1 MIMGVGQPFGSPW
14 ARRDGNRTQVR
25 QFLWQDWSYC
35 AYLRSMRLLLVDD
48 DRDLVEVLTY
58 VLQREGFSIVAA
70 FDGESAWRQFQT
82 DPPIL
87 VILDINM
94 PGIDGLEVC
103 RRIRE
108 ASTVPVVMLTARAEE
123 VDIIRALG
131 LGADDYVTKPFSPRQ
146 LVARVKAVLRRA
158 NANAIG
164 VAPSEPEDLRSSDLH
179 LDLRTRTMTRR
190 GEVIHLTPL
199 EYKIM
204 VFLLRNQGR
213 VLASAAIVEHVWG
226 YVGSGNEDLVKVHVH
241 RLRQKIENDPQS
253 PVYVRTVPGAGYIIP
268 ERMSDGSRSDE

>member
-1 MIMGVGQPFGSPW
+1 
-14 ARRDGNRTQVR
+14 
-25 QFLWQDWSYC
+25 
-35 AYLRSMRLLLVDD
+35 MRLLLVDD

-58 VLQREGFSIVAA
+58 VLQREGFSVVAA
-70 FDGESAWRQFQT
+70 FDGEGAWRQFQSEQ
-82 DPPIL
+82 PSL

-108 ASTVPVVMLTARAEE
+108 ASTVPVVMLTARADE

-146 LVARVKAVLRRA
+146 LVARVKAVMRRA
-158 NANAIG
+158 AA
-164 VAPSEPEDLRSSDLH
+164 VPVSVPPSEPEELRSGVLH

-213 VLASAAIVEHVWG
+213 VLGSAAIVEHVWG
-226 YVGSGNEDLVKVHVH
+226 YVGSGNEDLVKVHIH
-241 RLRQKIENDPQS
+241 RLRQKIEDDPQS
-253 PVYVRTVPGAGYIIP
+253 PMHVRTVPGAGYIIP
-268 ERMSDGSRSDE
+268 ERVIDEPHVES

>member
-1 MIMGVGQPFGSPW
+1 
-14 ARRDGNRTQVR
+14 
-25 QFLWQDWSYC
+25 
-35 AYLRSMRLLLVDD
+35 MRLLLVDD

-58 VLQREGFSIVAA
+58 VLQREGFSVVAA
-70 FDGESAWRQFQT
+70 FDGEGAWRQFQSEQ
-82 DPPIL
+82 PSL

-108 ASTVPVVMLTARAEE
+108 ASTVPVVMLTARADE

-158 NANAIG
+158 AA
-164 VAPSEPEDLRSSDLH
+164 VPVSVPPPEPEELRSGVLH

-213 VLASAAIVEHVWG
+213 VLGSAAIVEHVWG

-241 RLRQKIENDPQS
+241 RLRQKIEDDPQS
-253 PVYVRTVPGAGYIIP
+253 PMHVRTVPGAGYIIP
-268 ERMSDGSRSDE
+268 ERVIDEPHVES